1 MREIKFRAWDGN
13 QMFFVTFDVLMSKE
27 SYFRVYLQD
36 KKYELMQFTGL
47 KDKNGEEIYEGDILK
62 HENLG
67 IQIVSFNKGCFV
79 VENGDTDLWD
89 NLECIEVIGN
99 IYKKTTTK

>member
-1 MREIKFRAWDGN
+1 MREIKFRAWN
-13 QMFFVTFDVLMSKE
+13 KKNKYFYYFDVGFNSPPL
-27 SYFRVYLQD
+27 D
-36 KKYELMQFTGL
+36 HKYEIVDCQDIQQFTGL